1 MTKPRR
7 FSVNRVVG
15 VMAVLSLVVLFIR
28 PWDTP
33 EVRAYRTCA
42 DCGFSE
48 GETGKLIATIRE
60 AGLTREQA
68 MELWRET
75 AEPLAVEECTPCAE
89 AIADVACEPY
99 PCVV

>member
-1 MTKPRR
+1 M
-7 FSVNRVVG
+7 VG

-42 DCGFSE
+42 ECGFSE
-48 GETGKLIATIRE
+48 GETGLFMATIRE
-60 AGLTREQA
+60 AGLSREQA

-75 AEPLAVEECTPCAE
+75 AEPLAVEECTECAE
-89 AIADVACEPY
+89 AIADAACEREP
-99 PCVV
+99 